1 LFPIHKEGNEPR
13 FIYTIKYD
21 CTTFTLRVNVLNEN
35 TENTVRT
42 KGIQITLYFI
52 MSSISLVKYMHQLYD
67 HIDKKATYSGTAEK
81 QRNSWFYF
89 KMSCSS
95 FGIWNLWIF

>member
-1 LFPIHKEGNEPR
+1 MFPIHKEGNEPR

-52 MSSISLVKYMHQLYD
+52 MNFISLVKYMHQLYD
-67 HIDKKATYSGTAEK
+67 HIDKKVTYLNTTVK
-81 QRNSWFYF
+81 QSN
-89 KMSCSS
+89 SCS
-95 FGIWNLWIF
+95 